1 MVEYRR
7 LPLEKLKNC
16 RDLGGYA
23 AGDGKIT
30 AYHRFFRSEIPRD
43 LSSRDKDFLLRAGL
57 TDVMDFRGAD
67 ELERI
72 PNDLRNL
79 QGIKYHWCPMY
90 SKQVAHTM
98 LKEKEAKEFVF
109 SGWDT
114 HYIEMLEEYRDW
126 TYESLSVAAQA
137 EGALLFNCTTG
148 KDRTGLFSML
158 LLSIAGVDKA
168 DIVADYS
175 VSMVYMHEVYPTLN
189 FPPELPR
196 EIFVTAPRYM
206 RGVLEYME
214 KTYGGVTE
222 YIRTCGVEEEKL
234 ERIRDKMLIGA
245 DLEI

>member
-30 AYHRFFRSEIPRD
+30 AYRRFFRSEIPRN

-90 SKQVAHTM
+90 SKQVAPTTV
-98 LKEKEAKEFVF
+98 KEKEAKEEQ
-109 SGWDT
+109 
-114 HYIEMLEEYRDW
+114 IQ
-126 TYESLSVAAQA
+126 QA
-137 EGALLFNCTTG
+137 LLTIKNKYGKNAVLRGMNFREGATAR
-148 KDRTGLFSML
+148 DRNNQIG
-158 LLSIAGVDKA
+158 GHKA
-168 DIVADYS
+168 
-175 VSMVYMHEVYPTLN
+175 
-189 FPPELPR
+189 
-196 EIFVTAPRYM
+196 
-206 RGVLEYME
+206 
-214 KTYGGVTE
+214 
-222 YIRTCGVEEEKL
+222 
-234 ERIRDKMLIGA
+234 
-245 DLEI
+245 